1 MGPVITKNRYLTST
15 SLASRTDFNPDC
27 SEVVSV
33 GEGWAGENLLANPCE
48 KAVSI
53 VPIQHGSRI
62 KSTRLCPCKCLR
74 RNLRTSHFGGTID
87 TVGIGR
93 KRVNPGGAPKCQRE
107 GKAILSVWAADAVAA
122 AGDGQFTT
130 RQQEDRLC
138 TWHQTCLNLQG
149 KLGMCARHIPSL
161 PFDGVA

>member
-1 MGPVITKNRYLTST
+1 MGSVVTKNRYLTST

-27 SEVVSV
+27 SEVIDV
-33 GEGWAGENLLANPCE
+33 GERWAGENLLANPCE

-87 TVGIGR
+87 AVSIGR
-93 KRVNPGGAPKCQRE
+93 KCVNPGGTLQCQRE
-107 GKAILSVWAADAVAA
+107 GKAVLGVRTANAVARRVTVNSPPDKRKTGLA
-122 AGDGQFTT
+122 PGA
-130 RQQEDRLC
+130 RL
-138 TWHQTCLNLQG
+138 
-149 KLGMCARHIPSL
+149 A
-161 PFDGVA
+161 